1 MSHPILDKTRLTLVI
16 YWELARIIIP
26 VTIAT
31 EILSRL
37 GLIKAGA
44 PALAPVMALFGLPPE
59 LGLPWLTGM
68 LSDFFTTEY
77 GPHALRHALFLMGF
91 LNIWGIAHYWA
102 AGRMLEAGYERALK
116 V

>member
-37 GLIKAGA
+37 GLIKAVA
-44 PALAPVMALFGLPPE
+44 PLLAPVMTV
-59 LGLPWLTGM
+59 LTLVWM
-68 LSDFFTTEY
+68 
-77 GPHALRHALFLMGF
+77 ARLR
-91 LNIWGIAHYWA
+91 
-102 AGRMLEAGYERALK
+102 RAR
-116 V
+116 